1 MPFCPDSVLF
11 SGGYVSIDP
20 RRVHKNEMS
29 YEPIFERLDIR
40 TTPFALCELQGKCD
54 LGLARRSSAT
64 LHYILAGRGEIV
76 IRGHPSRPIGRGSLV
91 LVPATLSHTLRSFGH
106 NGNPVPDCHP
116 AELDLDR
123 HLAGA
128 DVEGTKDRLLAI
140 CSQVN
145 VGFRGVGELIDLVRE
160 PIVEQTG
167 SDATMEQA
175 VDLLLRELSS
185 PRLGSRAM
193 IRALLLQNIIQLLRN
208 RLEAGDAVLGWMAAL
223 TDQKLWRALRLMLD
237 RPEDTLSV
245 DSLAATAGLSRSA
258 FSKRFSDAY
267 GGGPMEL
274 LRSIRIHRAASLLA
288 ESDLPVKRI
297 AQLAGFQSRSA
308 FTRTFEKNIGMA
320 PGAYRNAAGGS

>member
-1 MPFCPDSVLF
+1 
-11 SGGYVSIDP
+11 
-20 RRVHKNEMS
+20 MS
-29 YEPIFERLDIR
+29 HEPIFERLDINA
-40 TTPFALCELQGKCD
+40 TPFALCELQGKCD

-64 LHYILAGRGEIV
+64 LHYLLAGRGEIV
-76 IRGHPSRPIGRGSLV
+76 IRGLRSLPVGRGSLV
-91 LVPATLSHTLRSFGH
+91 LVPATLSHTLRSFGE

-123 HLAGA
+123 HLAGP
-128 DVEGTKDRLLAI
+128 DVEDSTNRLLAI

-145 VGFRGVGELIDLVRE
+145 VGFRGVGDLIDLVRE

-167 SDATMEQA
+167 ADATMGQA
-175 VDLLLRELSS
+175 VDQLLRELSS

-208 RLEAGDAVLGWMAAL
+208 RLEAGDPALGWMTAL
-223 TDQKLWRALRLMLD
+223 TDQKLWTALRLMLD
-237 RPEDTLSV
+237 QPEDALSV
-245 DSLAATAGLSRSA
+245 DSLAASAGLSRSA

-274 LRSIRIHRAASLLA
+274 LRNIRIRRAAALLA
-288 ESDLPVKRI
+288 DSDLPVKRV

-308 FTRTFEKNIGMA
+308 FTRAFESIVGMA
-320 PGAYRNAAGGS
+320 PGAYRKSAQES